1 MTYTPILR
9 DKTSALSFAADR
21 CVILLLPLVWSVY
34 AYGVRAL
41 FITLISVIFAL
52 AFAFGIK
59 ALLKQKADLFTLSDT
74 AVAGAVFAFTLPVS
88 VPYYVPMLGGVLCAL
103 PSIWLPEGRKPVNG
117 AFFAAATVRTLFPK
131 LLSGATQ
138 AFTYVSPWL
147 FSPSEADINSLRTYT
162 PLQLLAQGKVSSG
175 TLWDQFYGTV
185 SGNIGEI
192 SFMLLLLGCVFL
204 LVRKKMRWQ
213 APVTFLSLLCLITL
227 IFPKGDNEAIFYML
241 VSLLS
246 GGSMLAATFAFSDS
260 YSMPVT
266 DTGKIAFGVGCA
278 ALTVLVRY
286 LGAAEEGVY
295 AAVVIMSAV
304 TPLIDR
310 YTLPV
315 AYGRTKVK
323 GGKK

>member
-1 MTYTPILR
+1 MTYSPTLQ
-9 DKTSALSFAADR
+9 DKTKVLSFAADR

-34 AYGVRAL
+34 AYGARAL
-41 FITLISVIFAL
+41 FITFISVLFAL
-52 AFAFGIK
+52 AFALGVK
-59 ALLKQKADLFTLSDT
+59 GLRKQKADPFTLLDT
-74 AVAGAVFAFTLPVS
+74 AVSGAVVAFTLPVS
-88 VPYYVPMLGGVLCAL
+88 VPYYIPMLGGILSAL
-103 PSIWLPEGRKPVNG
+103 PSLWLPAGRKPVNG

-131 LLSGATQ
+131 LLSRATQ
-138 AFTYVSPWL
+138 AFVYISPWL
-147 FSPSEADINSLRTYT
+147 FNPAEADVNSFRTYT

-192 SFMLLLLGCVFL
+192 SFMLLLLGCIFL
-204 LVRKKMRWQ
+204 LVRKKMRLH
-213 APVTFLSLLCLITL
+213 APVAFAFVLCLVTL
-227 IFPKGDNEAIFYML
+227 IFPKGDNEAIFFML

-246 GGSMLAATFAFSDS
+246 GGVMLTAVFAFSDT

-266 DTGKIAFGVGCA
+266 DTGKLVFGVGTA
-278 ALTVLVRY
+278 LLTVLIRY
-286 LGAAEEGVY
+286 IGVAEEGVY

-304 TPLIDR
+304 TPVIDR

>member
-1 MTYTPILR
+1 MTYSPTLQ
-9 DKTSALSFAADR
+9 DKTKALSFAADR

-34 AYGVRAL
+34 AYGARAL
-41 FITLISVIFAL
+41 FITFISVLFAL
-52 AFAFGIK
+52 AFALGVK
-59 ALLKQKADLFTLSDT
+59 GLQKQKADPFTLLDT
-74 AVAGAVFAFTLPVS
+74 AVSGAVVAFTLPVS
-88 VPYYVPMLGGVLCAL
+88 VPYYIPMLGGILSAL
-103 PSIWLPEGRKPVNG
+103 PSLWLPAGRKPVNG

-131 LLSGATQ
+131 LLSRATQ
-138 AFTYVSPWL
+138 AFVYISPWL
-147 FSPSEADINSLRTYT
+147 FNPAEAGVNSFRTYT

-192 SFMLLLLGCVFL
+192 SFMLLLLGCIFL
-204 LVRKKMRWQ
+204 LVRKKMRLH
-213 APVTFLSLLCLITL
+213 APVAFAFVLCLVTL
-227 IFPKGDNEAIFYML
+227 IFPKGDNEAIFFML

-246 GGSMLAATFAFSDS
+246 GGAMLTAVFAFSDT

-266 DTGKIAFGVGCA
+266 DTGKLVFGVGTA
-278 ALTVLVRY
+278 LLTVLIRY
-286 LGAAEEGVY
+286 IGVAEEGVY

-304 TPLIDR
+304 TPVIDR